1 MARKRVPST
10 VDLLME
16 AVARLGLPPRSVDI
30 EGLRLQLDLPE
41 FGGYVDDARVGK
53 ALRRMKAVHA
63 FAKAGAE
70 AVARSVPGLK
80 VTIAAN
86 DTLIW
91 RVRVMLPLLDGGRMD
106 VRVEVPLDGVAS
118 DIVSGMAERND
129 PAWRIETLRTAVAEI
144 TAKTGRTLRPSLE
157 RLRDPS
163 PGICERSAPTPSPIS
178 TYGPLAPLTGVP

>member
-70 AVARSVPGLK
+70 AVARSVPG
-80 VTIAAN
+80 
-86 DTLIW
+86 
-91 RVRVMLPLLDGGRMD
+91 
-106 VRVEVPLDGVAS
+106 
-118 DIVSGMAERND
+118 
-129 PAWRIETLRTAVAEI
+129 
-144 TAKTGRTLRPSLE
+144 
-157 RLRDPS
+157 
-163 PGICERSAPTPSPIS
+163 
-178 TYGPLAPLTGVP
+178 